1 MCGIVGYK
9 GSRNG
14 INIVLNGLE
23 KLEYRGYDSAGISY
37 KDNSGIITAKQPGC
51 IFDLRKKINNRLESK
66 VCIGHTRW
74 ATHGKPCK
82 RNAHPHTTLGGLL
95 SIVHNGIIENYL
107 TLKVELID
115 KGYKFYSDTD
125 TEVLLYLIQDYYSKE
140 TGDVYEATK
149 LALERV
155 VGAYA
160 FILMNKYDDV
170 LICGRKGS
178 PLAIGK
184 YGGDYYIASDPSA
197 FSDHVEDVIYPEDNT
212 VIKIDKK
219 IDIYDIKTKILSPC
233 NIQKLHKQI
242 FQIEKGDYEHFMKK
256 EIYEQPKCIEDAIS
270 GRIDGYNIK
279 LGGLMGHEKMFK
291 NTDHITIIA
300 CGTSWHAG
308 LIAKYYIEEFCDI
321 KVSVEYAS
329 EFRYRQPFLK
339 AGDIVI
345 GISQS
350 GETADTLAALSLAK
364 EKGAFIVGICNVVN
378 SSMSRLTNCGIY
390 LRAGMEIG
398 VASTKAFT
406 SQTVCLLLLSLW
418 IEQNREFSGLE
429 IEKRTEIVS
438 ELKNI
443 SYSLGRTLTLV
454 DNKISMIAKDLRL
467 KQKFMFMGRKYNYP
481 IALEGALKMKELCY
495 NFAEGFAAAELKHGP
510 IALVDK
516 DTIVVAI
523 NNDANKEQRLK
534 MQNNIKE
541 VKARGAYVLVVDC
554 WGDKSVEYDDNIKIM
569 RCNSHLSPLLSVVP
583 LQLLAYY
590 SAIYR
595 DKNVD
600 RPRNLAKSVTVE

>member
-14 INIVLNGLE
+14 ITIVLNGLE

-51 IFDLRKKINNRLESK
+51 IFDLRKKINNRLTSN

-82 RNAHPHTTLGGLL
+82 RNAHPHTTLGGML

-107 TLKVELID
+107 TLKTELID

-125 TEVLLYLIQDYYSKE
+125 TEALLYLIQDYYSKE

-155 VGAYA
+155 IGAYA

-184 YGGDYYIASDPSA
+184 YGGDYYVASDPSA
-197 FSDHVEDVIYPEDNT
+197 FSDHVEDVIYPEENT
-212 VIKIDKK
+212 VIKIDKTV
-219 IDIYDIKTKILSPC
+219 DIYDLNTKILSPC
-233 NIQKLHKQI
+233 NIRKLHKQL

-279 LGGLMGHEKMFK
+279 LGGLMGHEDVFK

-308 LIAKYYIEEFCDI
+308 LLAKYYIEEFCDI

-329 EFRYRQPFLK
+329 EFRYRQPYLK
-339 AGDIVI
+339 PGDIVI

-350 GETADTLAALSLAK
+350 GETADTLAALGLAK
-364 EKGAFIVGICNVVN
+364 ERGAFIVGVCNVVN

-406 SQTVCLLLLSLW
+406 SQAVCLLLLSLW
-418 IEQNREFSGLE
+418 IEQNRQFTGLE
-429 IEKRTEIVS
+429 NEKRTKIVS

-443 SYSLGRTLTLV
+443 SDEISRVLELV
-454 DNKISMIAKDLRL
+454 DKKTELIARDLKNKT
-467 KQKFMFMGRKYNYP
+467 KFMFIGRRYNYP

-495 NFAEGFAAAELKHGP
+495 NFAEGYAAAELKHGP
-510 IALVDK
+510 IALIDE
-516 DTIVVAI
+516 DTIVIAI
-523 NNDANKEQRLK
+523 NNDTNEEQMLK
-534 MQNNIKE
+534 MANNIKE
-541 VKARGAYVLVVDC
+541 VNARGAYVIAIDC
-554 WGDKSVEYDDNIKIM
+554 WGSITGDCDESIKISKS
-569 RCNSHLSPLLSVVP
+569 NSYLSPIFSVIP

-590 SAIYR
+590 SAIFR

>member
-107 TLKVELID
+107 TLKVELVD

-160 FILMNKYDDV
+160 FILMNKYDNV

-184 YGGDYYIASDPSA
+184 YGSDYYIASDPSA

-279 LGGLMGHEKMFK
+279 LGGLMGHEEMFK

-481 IALEGALKMKELCY
+481 IALEGGLKMKELCY

-523 NNDANKEQRLK
+523 NNDENKEQRLK

-569 RCNSHLSPLLSVVP
+569 KCNSHLSPLLSVVP

-590 SAIYR
+590 SAVYR

>member
-9 GSRNG
+9 GSGNG

-37 KDNSGIITAKQPGC
+37 KDNGGIITAKQPGC
-51 IFDLRKKINNRLESK
+51 ISDLKQKINTKLTSSL
-66 VCIGHTRW
+66 CIGHTRW

-107 TLKVELID
+107 TLKEELVD

-140 TGDVYEATK
+140 TGDIYEATK

-160 FILMNKYDDV
+160 FILMNKYDDT

-184 YGGDYYIASDPSA
+184 YGKNYYVASDPSA
-197 FSDHVEDVIYPEDNT
+197 FDYHVKKVIYPEENT

-219 IDIYDIKTKILSPC
+219 VDIYNLNTKILSPC
-233 NIQKLHKQI
+233 NIQKLHKQL
-242 FQIEKGDYEHFMKK
+242 FKIEKGEYEHFMKK

-279 LGGLMGHEKMFK
+279 LGGLMGHEDMFK
-291 NTDHITIIA
+291 KTEHITIIA

-308 LIAKYYIEEFCDI
+308 LLAKYYIEEFCDI
-321 KVSVEYAS
+321 KVSVEYSS
-329 EFRYRQPFLK
+329 EFRYRKPYLK

-364 EKGAFIVGICNVVN
+364 EQGAFIVGICNVVN

-406 SQTVCLLLLSLW
+406 SQVVCLLLLSLW

-429 IEKRTEIVS
+429 IEKRTKIVS

-443 SYSLGRTLTLV
+443 SYSLGRTLSLV
-454 DNKISMIAKDLRL
+454 DDKISMIAKDLKL
-467 KQKFMFMGRKYNYP
+467 KNKFMFMGRKYNYP

-510 IALVDK
+510 IALVDE

-523 NNDANKEQRLK
+523 NNDKNEQQSQK
-534 MQNNIKE
+534 MESNIKE
-541 VKARGAYVLVVDC
+541 VKARGAYVVVVDC
-554 WGDKSVEYDDNIKIM
+554 WGQKSVDNDDNIKIM
-569 RCNSHLSPLLSVVP
+569 GCESYLTPILSVVP

-590 SAIYR
+590 SAVYR